1 MRMLPVFSF
10 VATIAMSIA
19 APALAGTGETRSF
32 EHEGTRYVYKVVE
45 KGNAQKIIGHHYPG
59 AVPFSLTVQNGM
71 VNGVSNGY
79 PVHFKVS
86 AALGAIKASDSQL
99 TMR

>member
-19 APALAGTGETRSF
+19 APALADTGETQSF

-45 KGNAQKIIGHHYPG
+45 KGNAQTIIGHHYPG
-59 AVPFSLTVQNGM
+59 AIPFSLTVQNGT
-71 VNGVSNGY
+71 VSGVSNGY
-79 PVHFKVS
+79 PVRFKAS
-86 AALGAIKASDSQL
+86 EAQGAIKVSDSQF

>member
-1 MRMLPVFSF
+1 MRMLPVLSF

-19 APALAGTGETRSF
+19 APALADTAETQSF

-45 KGNAQKIIGHHYPG
+45 KGNAQKITGHYYPG
-59 AVPFSLTVQNGM
+59 AVPFSLIVQNGT
-71 VNGVSNGY
+71 VSGVSNGGR
-79 PVHFKVS
+79 VRFKVS
-86 AALGAIKASDSQL
+86 AAQGAIKASDSRL